1 MQIPTSYQKP
11 DYTNRHT
18 IISDNTRIIQVNLN
32 RSQAAT
38 KNTLQLAI
46 ELKVD
51 IIVVQEPFITRGDDG
66 NIDLITARSI
76 AHPSFTQ
83 ILPKYSG
90 FRPRTLVYVSKTYK
104 PTTSISTISPV
115 DSDFLIVSITQN
127 NQKIRL
133 YNIYNQNRQ
142 NDKSSHNYPL

>member
-1 MQIPTSYQKP
+1 M
-11 DYTNRHT
+11 
-18 IISDNTRIIQVNLN
+18 ISDNTRIIQVNLN

-38 KNTLQLAI
+38 ENTLQLVI

-51 IIVVQEPFITRGDDG
+51 IIVVQEPFIT
-66 NIDLITARSI
+66 ITTDYIEARST

-83 ILPKYSG
+83 ILPIYSG
-90 FRPRTLVYVSKTYK
+90 YRPRTLVYVSKAYK

-115 DSDFLIVSITQN
+115 DSDFLIVDITQN
-127 NQKIRL
+127 NHKIRL

-142 NDKSSHNYPL
+142 NDNSNHNYPF

>member
-1 MQIPTSYQKP
+1 M
-11 DYTNRHT
+11 
-18 IISDNTRIIQVNLN
+18 ISDNTRIIQVNLN